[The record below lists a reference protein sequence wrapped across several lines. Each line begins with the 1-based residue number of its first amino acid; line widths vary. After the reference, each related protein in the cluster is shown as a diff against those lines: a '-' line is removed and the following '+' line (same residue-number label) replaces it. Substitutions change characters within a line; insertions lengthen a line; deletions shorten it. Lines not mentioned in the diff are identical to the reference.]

1 MDAASF
7 ERVYG
12 SFQGFHALFA
22 ASFGRKQW
30 REHSRNY
37 LQALLAQAQ
46 ERRNAENLPEP
57 VGVPARAMQRFLTGA
72 RWDGDAVMGR
82 LQEYL
87 ARPPGWLTPRRCG
100 CSTAA
105 TSPSRAG
112 SRREWPGST
121 AAGWARRPTAKP
133 GCSWPA
139 SAHWVAPWCGEL
151 VEPGCTC
158 RRSGPRTMPAARRRE
173 CRRTGGAAGRRLSW
187 PWRCWRGPGSGVI
200 SGPSGLPETTP
211 SGCRRPSVRDWRPWG
226 CGTAGRSGRRH
237 GLALGAGLDQ
247 SGIAEVRTPPQA
259 QAGGRTAPDHG
270 AAQR

>member
-1 MDAASF
+1 MA
-7 ERVYG
+7 VN
-12 SFQGFHALFA
+12 LV
-22 ASFGRKQW
+22 
-30 REHSRNY
+30 
-37 LQALLAQAQ
+37 
-46 ERRNAENLPEP
+46 ENLPVSQFWSQGTGDGALGHRGP
-57 VGVPARAMQRFLTGA
+57 DRTGFSSNGVWMPGVLGTGGLFW
-72 RWDGDAVMGR
+72 R
-82 LQEYL
+82 
-87 ARPPGWLTPRRCG
+87 TTRRCG